1 MKFTTNMISKANAE
15 QAEFQQVL
23 YEMKYYEVFDSQAQ
37 KLLILTIGD
46 SLTNLYVYS
55 IVDVTEKLEI
65 NVPNP

>member
-1 MKFTTNMISKANAE
+1 MISKANAE